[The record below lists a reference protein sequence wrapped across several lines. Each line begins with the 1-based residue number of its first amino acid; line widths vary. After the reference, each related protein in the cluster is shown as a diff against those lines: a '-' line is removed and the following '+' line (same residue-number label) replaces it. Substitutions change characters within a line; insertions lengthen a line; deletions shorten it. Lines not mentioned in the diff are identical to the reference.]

1 MSSLPN
7 PKEFAS
13 FKAEL
18 SKTIKFDEVEQSY
31 DLKNI
36 FDSLQNN
43 SIPSGYISKLID
55 LQILE
60 HNPKTKEI
68 LKRFHSN
75 HSLKLPHQ
83 ILLFLIIQL

>member
-1 MSSLPN
+1 MSNLPN

-55 LQILE
+55 LEILE
-60 HNPKTKEI
+60 HNPKAKEI
-68 LKRFHSN
+68 
-75 HSLKLPHQ
+75 
-83 ILLFLIIQL
+83 